1 MPYPRSDK
9 FLSLRR
15 DSPAEPTRKVILSY
29 SDMNIEDPLLTVAIP
44 TFNSAHFLPD
54 AIASIM
60 RQGLDDFE
68 ILVLDNASEDNTEDL
83 IHSLR
88 NRHIRYVRNRT
99 NVGATENGNL
109 CMANA
114 RGRYLKILCA
124 DDVLLDGVLRKQISI
139 LENHPEVVLVSCGY
153 LATDPDLNV
162 SGLWSAFPGI
172 HSGQRVI
179 NFCLSRMTNAV
190 GGPSNL
196 MVRRTTAEGVVA
208 DATYRLVG
216 DLKFSL
222 QLLQRGSYG
231 SIEGPGIL
239 YRRHPNSDFTA
250 NFTEELHLLEYLRL
264 VDEFNWWN
272 PLNCAVASIIGGTRG
287 RYLVREHWRQAC
299 APDRLARALEAS
311 ADLVYKRLLRFLD
324 ERKVVPA

>member
-1 MPYPRSDK
+1 MAADE
-9 FLSLRR
+9 LSL
-15 DSPAEPTRKVILSY
+15 TI
-29 SDMNIEDPLLTVAIP
+29 AIP

-54 AIASIM
+54 AIDSIM

-68 ILVLDNASEDNTEDL
+68 ILIFDNASEDNTEDL
-83 IHSLR
+83 IRSLQ

-99 NVGATENGNL
+99 NIGATENGNL
-109 CMANA
+109 CMANS
-114 RGRYLKILCA
+114 RGRYVKILCA

-153 LATDPDLNV
+153 LATDPNLNV
-162 SGLWSAFPGI
+162 RGLWSAFPGI
-172 HSGQRVI
+172 HPGHRVI

-196 MVRRTTAEGVVA
+196 MVRRTAAKGVVG

-222 QLLQRGSYG
+222 QVLQRGAYG
-231 SIEGPGIL
+231 SIEEPGIF

-250 NFTEELHLLEYLRL
+250 NCTDELHILEYLRL
-264 VDEFNWWN
+264 VNEFNWWN
-272 PLNCAVASIIGGTRG
+272 PLNCMLARGVAGDQGRG
-287 RYLVREHWRQAC
+287 IVRERWRQAC
-299 APDRLARALEAS
+299 TPTRIAGSLQAS
-311 ADLVYKRLLRFLD
+311 GDLLYTRFRSFMY
-324 ERKVVPA
+324 ERKRQTSVERNAKIISSSIS